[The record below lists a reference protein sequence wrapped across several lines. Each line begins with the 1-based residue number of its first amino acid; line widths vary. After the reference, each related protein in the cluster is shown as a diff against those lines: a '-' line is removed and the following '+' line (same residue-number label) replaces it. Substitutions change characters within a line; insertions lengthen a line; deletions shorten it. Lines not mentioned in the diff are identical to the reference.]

1 MKKITLLSPLLKTPK
16 EIDNYVS
23 QNFGSNDTAS
33 PEYIKASWFAIANLY
48 FTAHDYNKAEKFL
61 LQLLYYQPND
71 IKANELLAIVYRKH
85 DNLESALEYY
95 ERTHQITKKYDPRA
109 IQLLRD
115 TYTIIIRYAE
125 LQNDKRSCLK
135 IRDKSQKAF
144 RHIIQRRYN
153 FMYSLEWNL
162 HLKKTYEKL
171 LDEYIDQVEKW
182 EETSLLN
189 PQTLG
194 QWSKYRKEYKSRILR
209 HDGDGSK
216 SLSLSLLDKNQIL
229 LNNAYEDFK
238 SCLSYKID
246 KFPDPSSSAY
256 PPTTI
261 NHFVYLM
268 CQRLNLTESYGK
280 DLIKKEELDLLK
292 WMSKYSHQFDM
303 IAICCAPYDLKRFLM
318 GSAWHF
324 ESGTLLNKWLKYLF
338 PNLQN
343 RPPNNNYINELLSL
357 NTKNEQDID
366 NIEELKS
373 QKQQKDLDDL
383 TNLFLNLIITNTPKH
398 KQYEDNQK
406 KIIMP
411 TLMDIELF
419 LLILLIQ
426 QQYHCVYNEKG
437 GDGANNLGEVLYLVS
452 HSGGSGGNSKK
463 NKNSGWCPT
472 ENHYKFWRTL
482 LSLHGRDDPDK
493 RVYTNDLMSNDD
505 FKKCL
510 GEIRGIIDFKEY
522 DYNGQQ
528 LKNILNI
535 QKDLF
540 QLMANIFE
548 KLYENKI
555 VKSDFEVKHC
565 TAIRNNGEED
575 FYHVN
580 NDDVSSNNDKQKEK
594 FNISSNKFS
603 KNIKKR
609 FLILD
614 DTINKPGY
622 KIYL

>member
-1 MKKITLLSPLLKTPK
+1 MSLPETFIDPKLHILFNRALLKQR
-16 EIDNYVS
+16 DN
-23 QNFGSNDTAS
+23 
-33 PEYIKASWFAIANLY
+33 
-48 FTAHDYNKAEKFL
+48 H
-61 LQLLYYQPND
+61 
-71 IKANELLAIVYRKH
+71 R
-85 DNLESALEYY
+85 
-95 ERTHQITKKYDPRA
+95 
-109 IQLLRD
+109 
-115 TYTIIIRYAE
+115 
-125 LQNDKRSCLK
+125 
-135 IRDKSQKAF
+135 AF

-268 CQRLNLTESYGK
+268 CQRLSDVSHHLTESYGK

-398 KQYEDNQK
+398 KQYEDNQVEEELLDK
-406 KIIMP
+406 KNYIK
-411 TLMDIELF
+411 D
-419 LLILLIQ
+419 
-426 QQYHCVYNEKG
+426 
-437 GDGANNLGEVLYLVS
+437 
-452 HSGGSGGNSKK
+452 GGSGGNSKK

>member
-1 MKKITLLSPLLKTPK
+1 MYRLHHHYTDILQDLICSNYIFYLK
-16 EIDNYVS
+16 IDNYVS

-135 IRDKSQKAF
+135 IRDKSQK
-144 RHIIQRRYN
+144 
-153 FMYSLEWNL
+153 
-162 HLKKTYEKL
+162 
-171 LDEYIDQVEKW
+171 
-182 EETSLLN
+182 
-189 PQTLG
+189 
-194 QWSKYRKEYKSRILR
+194 
-209 HDGDGSK
+209 
-216 SLSLSLLDKNQIL
+216 DKNQIL

-268 CQRLNLTESYGK
+268 CQRLSDVSHRFLTLLIKNIILPNYKIIIKDLTESYGK

-452 HSGGSGGNSKK
+452 HSGGSGGSSKK

-482 LSLHGRDDPDK
+482 LSLHDK

-528 LKNILNI
+528 LKSILNI

-565 TAIRNNGEED
+565 TAIRNNGEDD

-594 FNISSNKFS
+594 FNISNNKFS
-603 KNIKKR
+603 KNIKQR

>member
-1 MKKITLLSPLLKTPK
+1 MKKITLLSPLLKTTK

-95 ERTHQITKKYDPRA
+95 ES
-109 IQLLRD
+109 
-115 TYTIIIRYAE
+115 
-125 LQNDKRSCLK
+125 SC
-135 IRDKSQKAF
+135 SSSS
-144 RHIIQRRYN
+144 YN
-153 FMYSLEWNL
+153 NNNNL
-162 HLKKTYEKL
+162 EKL

-209 HDGDGSK
+209 HD
-216 SLSLSLLDKNQIL
+216 DKNQIL

-268 CQRLNLTESYGK
+268 CQRLSDVSHRFLTLLMCFDYNWLNNEKKYNQKILRSQIISNNEEGNNLTESYGK

-452 HSGGSGGNSKK
+452 HSGGSGGSSKK

-482 LSLHGRDDPDK
+482 LSLHDK

-528 LKNILNI
+528 LKSILNI

-565 TAIRNNGEED
+565 TAIRNNGEDD

-594 FNISSNKFS
+594 FNISNNKFS

>member
-95 ERTHQITKKYDPRA
+95 ES
-109 IQLLRD
+109 
-115 TYTIIIRYAE
+115 
-125 LQNDKRSCLK
+125 SC
-135 IRDKSQKAF
+135 SSSS
-144 RHIIQRRYN
+144 YN
-153 FMYSLEWNL
+153 NNNNL
-162 HLKKTYEKL
+162 EKL

-565 TAIRNNGEED
+565 TAIRN
-575 FYHVN
+575 
-580 NDDVSSNNDKQKEK
+580 KK